1 MSAFEDAFENTLN
14 VLVIMTEKRGN
25 LRNDLKE
32 DILKAVS
39 GLRKEFANSKSEV
52 ENKNKLIGNL
62 EMKAAET
69 NTIHKALQS
78 GVGSNCRG
86 VQMATSLGLKVNFKE
101 SAWKVPP
108 SPGSTRKRY

>member
-1 MSAFEDAFENTLN
+1 MSAFEDAFEDTLN

-86 VQMATSLGLKVNFKE
+86 VQMAISLGLKVNITE
-101 SAWKVPP
+101 RARKVPL
-108 SPGSTRKRY
+108 SPGSTIKRY